1 MKDFADSER
10 IGNCI
15 VVTINRPQERNPIS
29 AELFAEM
36 ETAFESANQDNSI
49 GAIILTGAAHE
60 NGKSF
65 FCAGGNLRDLAALS
79 ERTPEQRREVLEV
92 LHDFTRLVHGGNVPV
107 IAAVEGGAAGAGC
120 SIALTCDFI
129 VSAKEAKFSVA
140 YVNVGLTPDGGVTS
154 FLADILPR
162 QLANEMCLLGKQV
175 TAQRLYDLGA
185 INSVTDTGK
194 TLEAALEL
202 GERLAQGPRNTI
214 ANIKTL
220 CAAAPYNTLEQQ
232 LELEAVK
239 MIDAQASP
247 EAAEGIGAFFGKR
260 KADYTKLR

>member
-1 MKDFADSER
+1 MKDFADSKR
-10 IGNCI
+10 IGNCL

-29 AELFAEM
+29 VELFAEVKAAF
-36 ETAFESANQDNSI
+36 ETANKDKSI

-60 NGKSF
+60 GEKSF
-65 FCAGGNLRDLAALS
+65 FCAGGNLRDLAALKD
-79 ERTPEQRREVLEV
+79 RTPKEQREVLEV
-92 LHDFTRLVHGGNVPV
+92 LHDFTRLVTKGVVPM

-129 VSAKEAKFSVA
+129 VSAEDAKFSVA

-175 TAQRLYDLGA
+175 AAQRFYDLGA
-185 INSVTDTGK
+185 INAITPAGQ
-194 TLEAALEL
+194 TLAAALEL
-202 GERLAQGPRNTI
+202 GEKLAKGPRQTI
-214 ANIKTL
+214 ANIKQL
-220 CAAAPYNTLEQQ
+220 CAAAPYNDLDEQ
-232 LELEAVK
+232 LELEAK
-239 MIDAQASP
+239 YMIDAQASP